1 MTETRFEKESKD
13 NPFVSVSFRP
23 LSFYSLFLGW
33 ASKEFRFAG
42 EFRGDVLSARAGV
55 FNIQDIREEGSMMAT
70 LSARK
75 TRFECST
82 KRSG

>member
-23 LSFYSLFLGW
+23 FLFYSLFPRLGE
-33 ASKEFRFAG
+33 EFRFAG
-42 EFRGDVLSARAGV
+42 EFQGDVLSARAGV

-75 TRFECST
+75 TRFERST